1 MSHSVLELFVRQG
14 TFAATGFRQLLG
26 DFIQAVF
33 QTEVAKR
40 LLWCSIPPACLS
52 CQAEELR
59 AKKLAKRAAWD
70 KGYAEGGAAAAAA
83 AASAVD
89 AGGAAAAGAGSDA
102 DVSDEDEGEYGDA
115 QQRICSFAVPA
126 FQ

>member
-1 MSHSVLELFVRQG
+1 MGLHSSSILNRSSKVSVVVLNPHSMFV
-14 TFAATGFRQLLG
+14 L
-26 DFIQAVF
+26 
-33 QTEVAKR
+33 
-40 LLWCSIPPACLS
+40 
-52 CQAEELR
+52 QAEELR

-102 DVSDEDEGEYGDA
+102 DVSDEDEGEHGDA
-115 QQRICSFAVPA
+115 QQRICSFVVPA